1 MKGLLFKEPL
11 FHNSVAGIKTI
22 TRRLFPEKYLHLNE
36 KPDNYKFVGFDPD
49 GNALFLDKTFEVNAI
64 SKATVRYKVGEVVFL
79 KEPYHLVEDKSGE
92 VEAVV
97 YKFEN
102 PEFTTKWKNKMF
114 MHEDHSRYKIE
125 ILGVSVERLHDITEE
140 SAIAEGIE
148 PLLMSSMQLA
158 TMGQVYRNYQ
168 QQEKMF
174 ADGLKPIQSYK
185 SLWDSI
191 NGKEMPWKKNPWV
204 IVYKYKLI

>member
-11 FHNSVAGIKTI
+11 LKGTVAETKTE
-22 TRRLFPEKYLHLNE
+22 TRRLFPYKYLHLNE
-36 KPDNYKFVGFDPD
+36 KPYNYKFVGFDPK
-49 GNALFLDKTFEVNAI
+49 GNAIFQDPNFGLD
-64 SKATVRYKVGEVVFL
+64 KATVRYKKGEIVFL
-79 KEPYHLVEDKSGE
+79 KEPYHLVKDESGE

-102 PEFTTKWKNKMF
+102 PEYTSKWENKLF
-114 MHEDHSRYKIE
+114 MHEDYSRYKIE
-125 ILGVSVERLHDITEE
+125 ILEVKVERLHDITDEG
-140 SAIAEGIE
+140 AIAEGIE
-148 PLLMSSMQLA
+148 PLLMSGMQLA
-158 TMGQVYRNYQ
+158 TMGQVYRNYL

-191 NGKEMPWKKNPWV
+191 NGKEMPWRKNPWV
-204 IVYKYKLI
+204 IVYKYKLIS